1 MAYLLQVYSFHF
13 SIPDWSWSWGKRNRR
28 GAMAATLHRGLQPL
42 HSTPKPTSSRRLRR
56 VPSFYL
62 RRLVSSSVP
71 SPVPSPPQAL
81 DLDRRGGKM
90 VAQLVGAF
98 NDITERMGS
107 LSNTSSSS
115 QLLFKSLKLSISL
128 LQTADFAP
136 DGRARLSRA
145 LAVAFLLA
153 DLQMDA
159 EVISAGILREA
170 LEAGLLT
177 MNDIKSQIGPGPAH
191 LLHESLRIKHAPMK
205 VDILDDDNASA
216 LRKFCLTFYDIRALV
231 LELALKLDSMRNLDY
246 LPRCHQI
253 AKSLEVIKIYA
264 PLAHAVGAG
273 SLSLE
278 LEDLSFRYLFPFSY
292 GFVDA
297 WLRSNETESKML
309 LESYKDELLCAL
321 SADQEL
327 QKMVNS
333 ISIESRY
340 KSRFS
345 TMKKLLKDGR
355 KPEEVNDILGLRV
368 ILNTSSD
375 EWAAMACFRTHEV
388 IQSMWREIPERT
400 KDYIRKPKGNGYQSL
415 HVAVDVGKGEGGQPG
430 PLMEVQIRTSEM
442 HRTAVGGAAAHS
454 MYKGGLTDPEE
465 AKRLKAIMLA
475 AAEVAAVRLR
485 ELGMGYG
492 ETKGLFCLLDKNM
505 DGRISIEELME
516 VMHDLGADS
525 EDAKELMRL
534 LDANC
539 DGFLSAEEFDI
550 FQRQVEIM
558 RSMEDRDDKFS
569 NILKEK
575 FETIDSAGLIQVY
588 RNELDNKLVM
598 S

>member
-1 MAYLLQVYSFHF
+1 
-13 SIPDWSWSWGKRNRR
+13 
-28 GAMAATLHRGLQPL
+28 MAATLHPHPGIQPL
-42 HSTPKPTSSRRLRR
+42 HSTPKPASSLRLRR
-56 VPSFYL
+56 VPSLYL
-62 RRLVSSSVP
+62 RRLASSSSSAP
-71 SPVPSPPQAL
+71 SPVPSPTQAL
-81 DLDRRGGKM
+81 ELDRRGGKM

-115 QLLFKSLKLSISL
+115 QLLFQSLKLSISL

-136 DGRARLSRA
+136 DSRLSRA

-177 MNDIKSQIGPGPAH
+177 MNEIKSRIGPGPAH
-191 LLHESLRIKHAPMK
+191 LLHESLRMKHAPMK
-205 VDILDDDNASA
+205 VDILDDDSAAA

-231 LELALKLDSMRNLDY
+231 LELALKLDSMRNLEY
-246 LPRCHQI
+246 LPKCQQI

-297 WLRSNETESKML
+297 WLRSNETESKIL
-309 LESYKDELLCAL
+309 LESYKEELLCAL

-327 QKMVNS
+327 QKMLNS

-368 ILNTSSD
+368 ILDTSSD
-375 EWAAMACFRTHEV
+375 EWAAMACYKTHEV
-388 IQSMWREIPERT
+388 IRSMWREIPERT
-400 KDYIRKPKGNGYQSL
+400 KDYITKPKGNGYRSL
-415 HVAVDVGKGEGGQPG
+415 HVAVDVGKGAGGQPR
-430 PLMEVQIRTSEM
+430 PLMEVQIRTAEM

-465 AKRLKAIMLA
+465 AKRLKAIMVA

-485 ELGMGYG
+485 ELGMGCG

-516 VMHDLGADS
+516 VIHDLGADS

-569 NILKEK
+569 SILKEK
-575 FETIDSAGLIQVY
+575 FGTIDSAGLIQVY